1 MWIIL
6 IVIDVAIMMKM
17 WNIARSNQCVRGL
30 ASFVEAMNYNDS
42 NPKRHF
48 YEHDEK
54 SLTVYSFSWRIMHY
68 KRKRNKLYFQT
79 NIKLYFLYCE

>member
-1 MWIIL
+1 MFQYNQNFPLTSEHFYYIHIFSIWIIS

-17 WNIARSNQCVRGL
+17 WNIARINQCVRGL

-54 SLTVYSFSWRIMHY
+54 SLTVYRFS
-68 KRKRNKLYFQT
+68 
-79 NIKLYFLYCE
+79 